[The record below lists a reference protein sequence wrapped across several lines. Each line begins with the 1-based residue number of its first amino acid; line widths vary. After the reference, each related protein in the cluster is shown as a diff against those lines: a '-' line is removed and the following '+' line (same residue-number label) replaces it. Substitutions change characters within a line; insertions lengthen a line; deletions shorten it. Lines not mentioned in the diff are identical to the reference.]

1 MFLHDLGW
9 GLLRRWYF
17 VVLGVLLTA
26 CGALFLTDVVP
37 PTYQGTARI
46 VLLPPT
52 SLVTPD
58 GNPFLSLGGLEQA
71 LGVLSVRLS
80 SNAVG
85 QQILQGHPGATYV
98 VEKDSMSPGPILLI
112 TTESENPESTL
123 QVLDGALKA
132 LPENLESLQD
142 QLKIPPSSHITA
154 MTVVRE
160 SEPKTVFKSQ
170 LRAVLA
176 GVAVGLS
183 MTVLLT
189 GVLDR
194 LLSSRKSSAR
204 RRRPSGSGEEPIAL
218 PGSTTI
224 KNQHDARSKFRFGGP
239 PSDEL
244 PAIDDRPPTPEFE
257 TQEPPTMA
265 SNK

>member
-17 VVLGVLLTA
+17 VVLGVVLTA
-26 CGALFLTDVVP
+26 CGAFFLTTVVP

-52 SLVTPD
+52 SLVTAD
-58 GNPFLSLGGLEQA
+58 GNPFLFLGGLEQA

-80 SNAVG
+80 SGAVG
-85 QQILQGHPGATYV
+85 DEILQGHPGTAYV
-98 VEKDSMSPGPILLI
+98 VEKDPISPGPILLI
-112 TTESENPESTL
+112 TTEGESPKSTL
-123 QVLDGALKA
+123 KVLDGVLQVV
-132 LPENLESLQD
+132 PENLESLQD
-142 QLKIPPSSHITA
+142 QLTIPPASRITA

-160 SEPKTVFKSQ
+160 NEPKIVLKNQ
-170 LRAVLA
+170 LRAVLG

-183 MTVLLT
+183 LTVLLT
-189 GVLDR
+189 GILDR
-194 LLSSRKSSAR
+194 LLSSRKRVAR
-204 RRRPSGSGEEPIAL
+204 RRQSSDSRDEPIAV

-224 KNQHDARSKFRFGGP
+224 RNEHDARSRFRFGRPLSG
-239 PSDEL
+239 EL
-244 PAIDDRPPTPEFE
+244 PAIDDRPPTAEFE
-257 TQEPPTMA
+257 MEEPPTMA

>member
-17 VVLGVLLTA
+17 VVLGIVLTA
-26 CGALFLTDVVP
+26 CGALFLTEVVP

-46 VLLPPT
+46 VLLPPP
-52 SLVTPD
+52 SLVTPN

-80 SNAVG
+80 SSAVG
-85 QQILQGHPGATYV
+85 QQILRGHPAATYV
-98 VEKDSMSPGPILLI
+98 VEKDSMAPGPILLI
-112 TTESENPESTL
+112 TAESENPESTL
-123 QVLDGALKA
+123 QVLDGVLKV

-142 QLKIPPSSHITA
+142 QLRIPPSSRITA

-160 SEPKTVFKSQ
+160 SEPKPVFKSQ

-183 MTVLLT
+183 VTVLLT
-189 GVLDR
+189 GFLDR
-194 LLSSRKSSAR
+194 LLSSRKNAAR

-218 PGSTTI
+218 PASTTI
-224 KNQHDARSKFRFGGP
+224 KNEHEARPRFRFGRP
-239 PSDEL
+239 PSAEL
-244 PAIDDRPPTPEFE
+244 PAIDGQRPTPEFE
-257 TQEPPTMA
+257 NQEPTTMA
-265 SNK
+265 SDK